1 MARKQTITKQMIIDS
16 ALDLARREGIE
27 AVTAR
32 KVAANAG
39 CSTQPIFRIYEN
51 MDELVSEVIGL
62 AGDYF
67 AEFYEKAPKDS
78 PIPFIDLG
86 ITYIEFAKKEEK
98 LFSLLFVSHY
108 KKNVST
114 YEFINGGSKMYVL
127 KELKKINGVS
137 AQKAGSIFSNFWIFV
152 HGLACMVLNGDFD
165 LSDEELKDT
174 LIGIYENLKNGD

>member
-1 MARKQTITKQMIIDS
+1 MARKQTITKEMIIDS
-16 ALDLARREGIE
+16 ALDLAKREGIE

-39 CSTQPIFRIYEN
+39 CSTQPIFRVYKN
-51 MDELVSEVIGL
+51 MEELLAEVIGL

-67 AEFYEKAPKDS
+67 ADFYENS
-78 PIPFIDLG
+78 PRSCDTPFVDLG
-86 ITYIEFAKKEEK
+86 ISYINFARQEEK

-108 KKNVST
+108 KKEVST

-127 KELKKINGVS
+127 KELKKINGLP

-165 LSDEELKDT
+165 LTDEELKET
-174 LIGIYENLKNGD
+174 LIRIYEALKNS